1 MIGPKHDNG
10 VVAIARGVERI
21 KQKPNALVSEID
33 ARQVRLNA
41 LPPGQF
47 IFDDLLDDGGWA
59 MKSRSKVLQII
70 QLDSGQ
76 RDLIQREFV
85 IVFAWRMQRHMWAI
99 ETTGE
104 EERFVVLPFEP
115 LGRPLGHF
123 PIGHVRLA
131 NVQR

>member
-47 IFDDLLDDGGWA
+47 IFDDLLDDGG
-59 MKSRSKVLQII
+59 VG
-70 QLDSGQ
+70 D
-76 RDLIQREFV
+76 
-85 IVFAWRMQRHMWAI
+85 
-99 ETTGE
+99 ETS
-104 EERFVVLPFEP
+104 
-115 LGRPLGHF
+115 
-123 PIGHVRLA
+123 
-131 NVQR
+131 VQGPPNHPA